1 MNPIEQLWNTLESV
15 FVGIGGPAIVVGV
28 GGMLIYFY
36 GANFI
41 LDRLVTDQVASNG
54 TVIKSRQNLREAIRP
69 YIFIGPAVILLTVF
83 LIYPGIRTIYLSF
96 FDSRSVQ
103 FVGLRN
109 YEWAINDRGF
119 QISVR
124 NNLLWLL
131 VVPFASTALGLIIA
145 VLADRVRWGAF
156 AKSLIFMP
164 MAISFVGASI
174 IWRFMYAYAPQGE
187 QQIGLLNAIITQ
199 VGIPPSTWYT
209 QPPFNNLAL
218 MVILIWIQT
227 GFAMVLLSAALRG
240 VPDETLEAARMDGA
254 NEVQVFFNIMIP
266 QIMGT
271 IVVVMTTII
280 IVVLKVFDVVLTMT
294 DGQFETEVLANY
306 MDRRMFRGDPDV
318 GRGSV
323 IAVAIMIAILP
334 IMILNIRRFQQEE
347 KMR

>member
-1 MNPIEQLWNTLESV
+1 MEQIIASV
-15 FVGIGGPAIVVGV
+15 QAIIIGV

-36 GANFI
+36 GANLI
-41 LDRLVTDQVASNG
+41 LDRLIVDQVAANG
-54 TVIKSRQNLREAIRP
+54 TVIKSRLNLREAIRP
-69 YIFIGPAVILLTVF
+69 YIFIGPAVILLGVY
-83 LIYPGIRTIYLSF
+83 LVYPGLRTVYLSF
-96 FDSRSVQ
+96 FNSRATE
-103 FVGLRN
+103 FVGFSN
-109 YEWAINDRGF
+109 YEWALNDRGF

-124 NNLLWLL
+124 NNMLWLL

-174 IWRFMYAYAPQGE
+174 IWRFMYAYSPPGE

-199 VGIPPSTWYT
+199 VGAQPQTWYT
-209 QPPFNNLAL
+209 QPPLNNLAL

-240 VPDETLEAARMDGA
+240 VPDETLEASRIDGA
-254 NEVQVFFNIMIP
+254 NEIQVFFNIMIP

-306 MDRRMFRGDPDV
+306 MDRRMFRGDPDF

-323 IAVAIMIAILP
+323 IAVAIMIAIIP
-334 IMILNIRRFQQEE
+334 IMYWNIRRFQQEE
-347 KMR
+347 KAR